1 MFRKLLPTMSL
12 FLLVL
17 GSVSYFSQ
25 VFDTWHTSLQELPA
39 FDTREWAVDETKQEN
54 KEETSSSATTCTPRR
69 KFVFI
74 KTHKTGSCTAGVIVR
89 RYAIYHNLTVLYP
102 AVASGPNMLAWPFQ
116 PAEEDYVHTPDEQY
130 DAIVNHMRYNKTW
143 LRAKFP
149 ADTAYFSVIREPSG
163 HLKTSMN
170 YYSLPKLMK
179 INSKNPVKTFL
190 EDPWK
195 YKDLSEAYFDFCN
208 MTWDG
213 TRNHQSFDL
222 GYPTKAADDM
232 EQARRYIRELEADFT
247 TMLLLEHL
255 DESLVLLRRL
265 MCWEVR
271 DVLYDIT
278 PKNSR
283 SYPYKTYVPTA
294 EELANLRRW
303 KAVDYLLYDTFNA
316 SLWRKI
322 AAQGPDFYDELR
334 HFKETK
340 AQLKFVFIKTHK
352 TGSCTAVNIFQRYA
366 IKHRLSVLIPTGGNL
381 LAWPFPPAE
390 EDYVHTPDEQ
400 YDVLLNHMVYNKTW
414 LRSKFPADTAYIS
427 IIREPIGHLR
437 SAMNYYS
444 LPKLLKIASSKNPVK
459 TFLEDPWKYKD
470 LSEAYFDFCNMTW
483 DGTRNF
489 LAFDLG
495 YPTEGADDMEQG
507 RQYISELEAD
517 FTLVLLL
524 EHLDESLV
532 LLRRLMCWEVRDV
545 LYDIEAKNNRGYPY
559 KSYSPTAKELANLR
573 RWKAVDYLLYD
584 TFNASLWR
592 KIAAQGPDFYKELRY
607 FKDVKRRVGE
617 FCHGH
622 GRKAR
627 KRDRRRSPLTIEASK
642 WSRKFTVDSKYC
654 RAIQEKEIPLGKY
667 IRKRASVKDKKGRTI
682 MRVAENVLRIV
693 KGLATVKYK
702 AEATKGKH

>member
-1 MFRKLLPTMSL
+1 MVSVPRSQGGRMS
-12 FLLVL
+12 
-17 GSVSYFSQ
+17 
-25 VFDTWHTSLQELPA
+25 
-39 FDTREWAVDETKQEN
+39 TKARF
-54 KEETSSSATTCTPRR
+54 T
-69 KFVFI
+69 VML
-74 KTHKTGSCTAGVIVR
+74 VIVTCGT
-89 RYAIYHNLTVLYP
+89 AVYHYTQSMTALP
-102 AVASGPNMLAWPFQ
+102 SSGPQIA
-116 PAEEDYVHTPDEQY
+116 
-130 DAIVNHMRYNKTW
+130 
-143 LRAKFP
+143 
-149 ADTAYFSVIREPSG
+149 
-163 HLKTSMN
+163 
-170 YYSLPKLMK
+170 
-179 INSKNPVKTFL
+179 
-190 EDPWK
+190 
-195 YKDLSEAYFDFCN
+195 
-208 MTWDG
+208 
-213 TRNHQSFDL
+213 
-222 GYPTKAADDM
+222 
-232 EQARRYIRELEADFT
+232 
-247 TMLLLEHL
+247 
-255 DESLVLLRRL
+255 
-265 MCWEVR
+265 R
-271 DVLYDIT
+271 DVT
-278 PKNSR
+278 QQASE
-283 SYPYKTYVPTA
+283 YK
-294 EELANLRRW
+294 
-303 KAVDYLLYDTFNA
+303 
-316 SLWRKI
+316 SS
-322 AAQGPDFYDELR
+322 Q
-334 HFKETK
+334 TK
-340 AQLKFVFIKTHK
+340 AQLDQPHLIDDNRKEPEKSSKCRHPRRKFVFIKTHK

-366 IKHRLSVLIPTGGNL
+366 IKHHLTVLIPTGGNL

-414 LRSKFPADTAYIS
+414 LRSKFPAGTAYIS

-444 LPKLLKIASSKNPVK
+444 LPKLLKITSSKNPVK

-470 LSEAYFDFCNMTW
+470 LSEAYFDFCNVTW

-507 RQYISELEAD
+507 RRYISELEAD
-517 FTLVLLL
+517 FTMVLLL

-654 RAIQEKEIPLGKY
+654 RAIQEKEIPLGQY
-667 IRKRASVKDKKGRTI
+667 IRKRASVKDKKGWTI
-682 MRVAENVLRIV
+682 MKVAANVLRIV
-693 KGLATVKYK
+693 EGLPTVKYK
-702 AEATKGKH
+702 AEATKGKC